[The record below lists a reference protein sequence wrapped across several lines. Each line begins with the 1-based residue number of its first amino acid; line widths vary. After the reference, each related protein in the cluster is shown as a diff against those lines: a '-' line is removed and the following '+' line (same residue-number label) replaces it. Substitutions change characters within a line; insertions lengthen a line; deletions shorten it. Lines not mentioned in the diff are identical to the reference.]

1 MQRVVSDALSAVQA
15 VVRSEGRGSESE
27 EEVVLRGKNI
37 GWALAASH
45 CSFEEIMPHIER
57 LVERGAGVYP
67 ILSEHATDT
76 RFGTVEEWERRLE
89 QASGRRPMRSI
100 VETEPLGPSKL
111 LDALIIAPCTG
122 NTLAK
127 LALAITDSAVLMA
140 AKATFRNGR
149 PVLLAISTNDALGAN
164 AKNLGVVLNMRHVYM
179 VPFGQDNPEAK
190 PTSMVADFGLIVPTL
205 VQAMQGRQLQP
216 MIVQRGLRAVR

>member
-1 MQRVVSDALSAVQA
+1 MVIETDVARDSLS
-15 VVRSEGRGSESE
+15 
-27 EEVVLRGKNI
+27 VLAGKRI

-45 CSFEEIMPHIER
+45 CSFDEVLPHIHN
-57 LVERGAGVYP
+57 LVELGAQVYP

-76 RFGTVEEWERRLE
+76 RFGTVEEWVRRLE
-89 QASGRRPMRSI
+89 QACGRKVMRSV

-127 LALAITDSAVLMA
+127 LALAITDSCVLMA

-149 PVLLAISTNDALGAN
+149 PVVLAISTNDALGAN
-164 AKNLGVVLNMRHVYM
+164 AKNLGLLLNTRNVYM
-179 VPFGQDNPEAK
+179 VPFGQDNPQAK
-190 PTSMVADFGLIVPTL
+190 PTSMVADFNLIVETVAHAL
-205 VQAMQGRQLQP
+205 QGRQIQP
-216 MIVQRGLRAVR
+216 MIIQRDLRAVR

>member
-1 MQRVVSDALSAVQA
+1 MRRRTDVADGRVDSAPGDGPA
-15 VVRSEGRGSESE
+15 RSRLAGR
-27 EEVVLRGKNI
+27 RI

-45 CSFEEIMPHIER
+45 CSFEEILPHMER
-57 LVERGAGVYP
+57 LALSGAEVYP

-76 RFGTVEEWERRLE
+76 RFGTVEEWVQRIE
-89 QASGRRPMRSI
+89 QTTGRRVMRTL
-100 VETEPLGPSKL
+100 VETEPLGPQKL

-127 LALAITDSAVLMA
+127 LALAITDSSVLMA

-149 PVLLAISTNDALGAN
+149 PVILAISTNDALGAN
-164 AKNLGVVLNMRHVYM
+164 AKNLGLVLNMKHLYM

-190 PTSMVADFGLIVPTL
+190 PTSMVADFELIVPTL
-205 VQAMQGRQLQP
+205 EAALEGRQIQP
-216 MIVQRGLRAVR
+216 MVIERARRQVR

>member
-1 MQRVVSDALSAVQA
+1 MRRSAMGTLA
-15 VVRSEGRGSESE
+15 GR
-27 EEVVLRGKNI
+27 RI

-45 CSFEEIMPHIER
+45 CSFEEVLPHIQR
-57 LVERGAGVYP
+57 LRSEGAEVYP

-76 RFGTVEEWERRLE
+76 RFGTVEEWVARLE
-89 QASGRRPMRSI
+89 QATGRRVMRSI
-100 VETEPLGPSKL
+100 VETEPLGPQKL
-111 LDALIIAPCTG
+111 LDALVIAPCTG

-149 PVLLAISTNDALGAN
+149 PVVLAISTNDALGAN
-164 AKNLGVVLNMRHVYM
+164 AKNLGIVLNMKHVYM

-190 PTSMVADFGLIVPTL
+190 PTSMVADFDLIVPTL
-205 VQAMQGRQLQP
+205 EAALEGRQLQP
-216 MIVQRGLRAVR
+216 VIIERARRQVR